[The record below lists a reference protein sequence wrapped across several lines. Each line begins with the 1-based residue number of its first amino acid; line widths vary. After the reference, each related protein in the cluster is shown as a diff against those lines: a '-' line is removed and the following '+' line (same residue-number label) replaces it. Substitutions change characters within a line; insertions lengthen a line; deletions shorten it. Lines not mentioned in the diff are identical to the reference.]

1 MTAKPPSPLALPS
14 LREAEALLAQAAH
27 LNPGRGWVAH
37 SRVVADAAGRI
48 AAAHPALDE
57 STARVL
63 GLLHDIG
70 RRAGDTHNRHILDG
84 YTYLMGLG
92 YPAAARICL
101 THSFPVP
108 DITVCDGTW
117 DTTPAEY
124 AFLRQAV
131 AAATYDE
138 YDRLIQLCDALS
150 LPDGFCLL
158 EKRLVDVA
166 LRHGVSD
173 QTPTRWRA
181 LFDLRDRFSAA
192 VGGSIYGLLPGVV
205 AGTFGGP
212 AT

>member
-1 MTAKPPSPLALPS
+1 MTARTFSPAFPS
-14 LREAEALLAQAAH
+14 LREAEALLAEAAR
-27 LNPGRGWVAH
+27 LNPGRGWVPH

-57 STARVL
+57 TTARVL

-101 THSFPVP
+101 THSFPVR
-108 DITVCDGTW
+108 DITCCDGVW
-117 DTTPAEY
+117 DTTPEEY
-124 AFLRQAV
+124 AFLRDTV
-131 AAATYDE
+131 ATATYDE

-150 LPDGFCLL
+150 LSGGFCLL

-173 QTPTRWRA
+173 KTPARWQA
-181 LFDLRDRFSAA
+181 LFDLRDQFSAA
-192 VGGSIYGLLPGVV
+192 VGRSVYRLLPGVV
-205 AGTFGGP
+205 AGTFDGP
-212 AT
+212 AS